1 MLILKIKFK
10 EKKIVKK
17 NNESPGIFY
26 LSKWKIKKMN

>member
-1 MLILKIKFK
+1 MFFSKMLILKIKFK

-26 LSKWKIKKMN
+26 LSK